1 MTTRKQELSER
12 LLRDFEVCDRHIL
25 RIKEALQGLS
35 VEMPLTFEV
44 YCALTSEQVRCIDQ
58 FIFRFSK
65 LQDAMGAKIFRN
77 LLAYWDEDIVNLP
90 MRDVLD
96 RLERYRIIPSVNDWV
111 YIRELRN
118 ELSHDY
124 PLQETDVV
132 AVLNEL
138 FRKVNVL
145 LDIYDKIKGAV
156 LKEGEIPF

>member
-1 MTTRKQELSER
+1 MMAKKQELLER
-12 LLRDFEVCDRHIL
+12 LSRDFEVCDRHIL

-35 VEMPLTFEV
+35 AKQPLSLDA
-44 YCALTSEQVRCIDQ
+44 YSALTPEQVRCIDQ

-77 LLAYWDEDIVNLP
+77 LLAYWDEDITNLP

-96 RLERYRIIPSVNDWV
+96 RLERYRIIPSANDWV

-124 PLQETDVV
+124 PLLEADVV
-132 AVLNEL
+132 TVLNEL
-138 FRKVNVL
+138 FQKVDVL
-145 LDIYDKIKGAV
+145 LDIYDKIKRAV
-156 LKEGEIPF
+156 QQEETDR